1 MAKPCNAKELEIF
14 HGGQD
19 RIYLSTQPT
28 SSPFRVILEVPTMY
42 ITFKGYVCCMRD
54 YIPDILQ
61 YLQFRYLKWPLLNF
75 TLTNFVKRVWN
86 PHEKRRNMRIY
97 ELQLVCVDVQAS

>member
-28 SSPFRVILEVPTMY
+28 SSPFRVTLEVPTMY
-42 ITFKGYVCCMRD
+42 ISFKGYVCGTLRD
-54 YIPDILQ
+54 YIPEIWRGML
-61 YLQFRYLKWPLLNF
+61 RKPP
-75 TLTNFVKRVWN
+75 V
-86 PHEKRRNMRIY
+86 
-97 ELQLVCVDVQAS
+97 